1 MKFTKRETLGI
12 FLILIIGL
20 LALGSWRAFFSAVTT
35 SGVSDIW
42 QVILWFFLL
51 AVFFFLG
58 TVLWTNL
65 FLRIVGGALV
75 FLPGLFFIRSWEYIV
90 AGLLSGI
97 FIFWSSTTIAR
108 EIGERVR
115 FRFFKSARVG
125 QFLFVLGLSLS
136 ISGGYYVFLKNVS
149 WEELVPRFR
158 IGEEMTTVIFK
169 VAGAINPGFAKL
181 SQGTAS
187 VDEFLLSFGQNKPE
201 AESLPR
207 GNSEK
212 QITEQDILNVF
223 PQLSQYSRGKN
234 ILPLSDLDQQQIAQ
248 KLFLESGREQVA
260 TLVGR
265 PVAGSEKMSDILS
278 LAVQNRLITF
288 LRGGEMTQTMPS
300 QAVPF
305 FLSLLLF
312 LTLLS
317 LASIFTPLCIFGA
330 ELIFLFL
337 LRLEWLEM
345 GTSVVEQEKLAD

>member
-1 MKFTKRETLGI
+1 MKFIGRRLFGI
-12 FLILIIGL
+12 FLILVIGL
-20 LALGSWRAFFSAVTT
+20 ISLQAWRAFFAAVTT
-35 SGVSDIW
+35 PGVSDIW
-42 QVILWFFLL
+42 RPILWFSVL
-51 AVFFFLG
+51 AVFFFFG
-58 TVLWTNL
+58 AVLWTNL
-65 FLRIVGGALV
+65 SSRITGAALI
-75 FLPGLFFIRSWEYIV
+75 FLPGLFFMRSWEYIV
-90 AGLLSGI
+90 AGI
-97 FIFWSSTTIAR
+97 IATVFIFWSSASIAR
-108 EIGERVR
+108 ETEERVR

-125 QFLFVLGLSLS
+125 QFLFVFGLSLS
-136 ISGGYYVFLKNVS
+136 ISGGYHVFLKNAS

-169 VAGAINPGFAKL
+169 MAGAINPGFAKL
-181 SQGTAS
+181 SEGTAT

-234 ILPLSDLDQQQIAQ
+234 IVPLSDLDQQQIAQ

-288 LRGGEMTQTMPS
+288 LRGGKETQHIPS

-317 LASIFTPLCIFGA
+317 LASIFIPLCILVA
-330 ELIFLFL
+330 ELLFML
-337 LRLEWLEM
+337 SLRVGWL
-345 GTSVVEQEKLAD
+345 TIDKFSVEQEKLAE